1 MGNDRDGDKSE
12 EGQRTSEERFHIL
25 PSKILVMTLGL
36 AKFRSWKKISH
47 FQLFNLQEITNTQA
61 WGEGKNERVVQV
73 CEDKYTHVIST
84 VLQHAYC
91 LARALCRLA
100 DWGKT
105 KCLAFHHPS

>member
-1 MGNDRDGDKSE
+1 MII
-12 EGQRTSEERFHIL
+12 IL
-25 PSKILVMTLGL
+25 MLIAALLPALLLLLYI
-36 AKFRSWKKISH
+36 WKKISH
-47 FQLFNLQEITNTQA
+47 FQLFNFQEITNTQA
-61 WGEGKNERVVQV
+61 WGEGKKERVVQV
-73 CEDKYTHVIST
+73 CKDKYTHVIST